1 MANTFLWPFVVLAN
15 GRLTFAY
22 QLAQLASYQS
32 VIDNAEIEQQN
43 MPPFLLPPHHTT
55 HPHSFGDFLYHLI

>member
-22 QLAQLASYQS
+22 QLAQLVSYQS

-43 MPPFLLPPHHTT
+43 MLTPLSFS
-55 HPHSFGDFLYHLI
+55 HPHL